1 MIILGVKLPKIVVPV
16 RPGRNLAII
25 IEVAARNWRLKRMG
39 YNAAQELDN
48 RLNALIQMN
57 RE

>member
-1 MIILGVKLPKIVVPV
+1 
-16 RPGRNLAII
+16 
-25 IEVAARNWRLKRMG
+25 MG

-57 RE
+57 KGDSLETLIKN